1 MASSG
6 STFGVQQ
13 KARIGDWYYKV
24 NAYKHTKENYSE
36 VLVYALYKAMGI
48 NINYFTEY
56 RLVDENTCR
65 SKYFLRENDI
75 FMTASNFL
83 EKYYGSDQY
92 IKLKAKIKTSSVL
105 DGIKLLLGTFN
116 EVENKEFLF
125 NMFFIDS
132 IILNEDRHFKN
143 FGVIVNNNKIKLC
156 PVWDNGYSLLTTSE
170 ITLINKVRLAKS
182 SNGIFLKPFEKS
194 ANVVFKELEPK
205 VNLTL
210 NWGMFLSSIPD
221 EIKSSEEF
229 YVLVARL
236 IYLLG
241 DKPSKLRGYLPVS
254 VRDLV

>member
-48 NINYFTEY
+48 NTDYFTEY

-65 SKYFLRENDI
+65 SKSFLREKDI
-75 FMTASNFL
+75 FMTVSNFL
-83 EKYYGSDQY
+83 EKSYGSDQY
-92 IKLKAKIKTSSVL
+92 NKLKAKIKTSSIL
-105 DGIKLLLGTFN
+105 DGIKLLLGALN
-116 EVENKEFLF
+116 RIKNKEFLI

-143 FGVIVNNNKIKLC
+143 FGIILNKDNIRLC
-156 PVWDNGYSLLTTSE
+156 PIWDNGYSLLTTSE
-170 ITLINKVRLAKS
+170 ISLVNKLRLAKS
-182 SNGIFLKPFEKS
+182 SNGIFLKPFDKS
-194 ANVVFKELEPK
+194 ANVVFKELESK

-236 IYLLG
+236 IYLLDG
-241 DKPSKLRGYLPVS
+241 KPCKLRGYLPVS